1 MLPMKPSFS
10 LLLAAVILTAH
21 AESTSERQRLD
32 VIDAAVRSYLG
43 QQLAD
48 YGPRA
53 RIDVGRLDHRLNLK
67 PCDQL
72 TVQLPAGNRL
82 VGNSSVQ
89 VRCAKP
95 GGWTIAV
102 PVAISIETEY
112 WVATRALPAGHELT
126 EADLERRTGDLAQ
139 LPAAV
144 ITDRAQAVGRTVV
157 GGVAAGAPLRSDL
170 LRAPF
175 LVRANTPVR
184 VLARGSG
191 FEVSSEGRALA
202 NAGEGQPVSVRM
214 VSGSVVQGVVR
225 ADGAVEIRY

>member
-1 MLPMKPSFS
+1 MKSLFFLLPAA
-10 LLLAAVILTAH
+10 LALTVH
-21 AESTSERQRLD
+21 AESIGERQRLD
-32 VIDAAVRSYLG
+32 VIDAAVRTYLG
-43 QQLAD
+43 QQLAS

-53 RIDVGRLDHRLNLK
+53 RVDVGRLDHRLNLK
-67 PCDQL
+67 PCDKL

-82 VGNSSVQ
+82 VGNTSVQ
-89 VRCAKP
+89 VRCARP
-95 GGWTIAV
+95 GGWTVAV

-112 WVATRALPAGHELT
+112 WVAARALPSGYELT

-139 LPAAV
+139 LPAGV
-144 ITDRAQAVGRTVV
+144 ITDRTQAIGRAVV

-184 VLARGSG
+184 VLARGNG

-202 NAGEGQPVSVRM
+202 NAGEGQSVSVRM

-225 ADGAVEIRY
+225 SDGVVEIRY